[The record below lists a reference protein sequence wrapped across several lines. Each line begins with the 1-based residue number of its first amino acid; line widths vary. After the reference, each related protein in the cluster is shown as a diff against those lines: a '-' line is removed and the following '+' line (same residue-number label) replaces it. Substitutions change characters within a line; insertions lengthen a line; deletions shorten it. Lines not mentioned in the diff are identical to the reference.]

1 MATITQ
7 VRTAAKKTGCEFH
20 IDGNLI
26 TLHAPNGFTFEGE
39 YHMIGRE
46 SERGYVTKS
55 EIYDEML
62 DAMDDIRKES

>member
-1 MATITQ
+1 MANITQ
-7 VRTAAKKTGCEFH
+7 VRNAAKKHGCEFH
-20 IDGNLI
+20 TQGNLV
-26 TLHAPNGFTFEGE
+26 TLYAPHGFTFEGE

-46 SERGYVTKS
+46 AEQGYLTKS